1 MSILRFEVGGNKV
14 VDYDATSDFTT
25 DSINFFHSHDWSVDI
40 SENGTD
46 GNPTFTIQSSNDN
59 SKWYDYDKNATIVKI
74 EDAFGWHYYEFKY
87 MRIVYVATGVTTG
100 TITINLNLNNDKS
113 NH

>member
-1 MSILRFEVGGNKV
+1 MSTLRFKVSEVEV
-14 VDYDATSDFTT
+14 VDYDATVNFTT
-25 DSINFFHSHDWSVDI
+25 DEIRFLHSHDWSVDV
-40 SENGTD
+40 SETGTD
-46 GNPTFTIQSSNDN
+46 GNPTFTIQASNDN
-59 SKWYDYDKNATIVKI
+59 LKWYDYDKNAQNVKI
-74 EDAFGWHYYEFKY
+74 EDAFGWDYFEFKY